1 MIGKFYDQSNIDKW
15 SRDDFIATDNLDRV
29 ARRKW
34 RTKLRTSELRGLS
47 VNITYDQYKDLMVDA
62 GIQPNQIG
70 TGEHDYCLARY
81 KDLGHYTLGN
91 CRFITNHENML
102 EQIESCKLL
111 TLSEN
116 HGSYESCKGQKHYK
130 SKGIIC
136 TPNGEFETIR
146 QGANACNIS
155 HATLHRWLG
164 KKSGY
169 YYKPLD

>member
-15 SRDDFIATDNLDRV
+15 SRGDFIPSDNSDRV

-34 RTKLRTSELRGLS
+34 RTKLRTSKLRGLT
-47 VNITYDQYKDLMVDA
+47 VAITYNQYKQLMVEA
-62 GIQPNQIG
+62 RIQPNQIG
-70 TGEHDYCLARY
+70 TAKYEYCLARY

-91 CRFITNHENML
+91 CRFITNNENML
-102 EQIESCKLL
+102 EQIDSGKLL
-111 TLSEN
+111 TLAEN
-116 HGSYESCKGQKHYK
+116 HGSYESCKGQNHYK
-130 SKGIIC
+130 SKGVIC

-155 HATLHRWLG
+155 PATLHRWLG